1 MKQKLDAVI
10 NFRLPQQMKSV
21 WMEQAKAAQLNL
33 GDYIRACVS
42 DNDSKIISHKPTPRK
57 VPKVNRETADPKLI
71 QAIARCG
78 NNLNQIARSLNQGNK
93 ENIDIH
99 LELVAINNM
108 LKKEIEL

>member
-10 NFRLPQQMKSV
+10 NFRLPKKLKAA
-21 WMEQAKAAQLNL
+21 WIEQAKAAQLNL

-42 DNDSKIISHKPTPRK
+42 DNDSSIISHKPTPRK
-57 VPKVNRETADPKLI
+57 VPVVHRETADPKLI

-78 NNLNQIARSLNQGNK
+78 NNLNQIARALNQGNK

-99 LELVAINNM
+99 LELVAINDE
-108 LKKEIEL
+108 LKSHVN